1 MSIEKELRA
10 IGKKFTHLAFADAPK
25 IRTKSRKHLMAMI
38 EEFRKEAHRRN
49 MIMFQLC
56 NVLADLN
63 KSSETSS
70 PSRQARAP
78 VKCFGQKTG

>member
-10 IGKKFTHLAFADAPK
+10 IGKKFKHAAFVDVPK
-25 IRTKSRKHLMAMI
+25 TRTKSRKRLLEMI
-38 EEFRKEAHRRN
+38 NEFHEEARRRN

-56 NVLADLN
+56 NVLADLS
-63 KSSETSS
+63 KISEASS

-78 VKCFGQKTG
+78 FGQGAG